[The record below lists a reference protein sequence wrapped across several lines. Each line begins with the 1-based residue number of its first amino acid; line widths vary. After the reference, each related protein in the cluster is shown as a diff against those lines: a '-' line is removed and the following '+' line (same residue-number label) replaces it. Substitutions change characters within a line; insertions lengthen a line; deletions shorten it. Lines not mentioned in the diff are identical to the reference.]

1 MTKSY
6 ETPSTSHQY
15 AEQVL
20 AYAEQVLVQS
30 ETILKD
36 AVGIAFPETPD
47 ADPLQVFPKPTE
59 VRAES
64 PDILELTEEAKT
76 ALLCKASELGFGR
89 AENVNLSEQG
99 FTGAT
104 VIVEGGQPHKML
116 AEARMVI
123 DDVSAQPKS
132 IIISASPHREIKNE
146 AEVASSQRLFGRVG
160 TTEYD
165 VASDVARALPGFIEY
180 PEPRVLNAA
189 YDINDNNKV
198 FREPTGQFQAV
209 GEVNGTPVILMQI
222 SRRDL
227 EGGKY
232 DRQPGT
238 AAVIGIVDEVTK
250 ASGDETS
257 PIVHV
262 TSGTYRP
269 SRTLGAALAG
279 LSANRLVGIATYGND
294 LLNKIKGDNATAPVS
309 QLPGELHE
317 MAAQAAKLREA
328 LSS

>member
-1 MTKSY
+1 MTNHES
-6 ETPSTSHQY
+6 TPTPREY

-20 AYAEQVLVQS
+20 THSEGVLR
-30 ETILKD
+30 E
-36 AVGIAFPETPD
+36 AVGIAFPENLDLEPVQ
-47 ADPLQVFPKPTE
+47 AFPKPTE

-64 PDILELTEEAKT
+64 PDIPELTDERRA
-76 ALLCKASELGFGR
+76 ALLNKAGELGFGR
-89 AENVNLSEQG
+89 PENVALSEQG
-99 FTGAT
+99 LIGAT
-104 VIVEGGQPHKML
+104 VIIEGGQPHKML
-116 AEARMVI
+116 AEARMVV
-123 DDVSAQPKS
+123 DDEAAQPKS
-132 IIISASPHREIKNE
+132 IIISASPHRELKNE
-146 AEVASSQRLFGRVG
+146 AEIASAQRLFGRVG
-160 TTEYD
+160 RTEYD
-165 VASDVARALPGFIEY
+165 VAGDVARALPGFTEY

-189 YDINDNNKV
+189 YDINDNNAV
-198 FREPTGQFQAV
+198 SQEPTGQFKAV

-250 ASGDETS
+250 ASGNETS
-257 PIVHV
+257 PLVHV

-269 SRTLGAALAG
+269 SRTLGVALAG

-294 LLNKIKGDNATAPVS
+294 LLNEIKGDNAPAPVS

-317 MAAQAAKLREA
+317 MAVQAAKLQEA
-328 LSS
+328 LS